1 MPKPDL
7 LLLHPPSVFRFRD
20 LPLFFGPVSDVV
32 PSSSIF
38 EIYPIGFLTIS
49 NYLTRHNIS
58 VRIINMALRMLR
70 SPSFDS
76 EQFVKNLDASAFGID
91 LHWLPHVDGSLSLAE
106 MLKKHHP
113 DKPVILGGL
122 SATYYHEEI
131 MRDYPFVD
139 FVVCG
144 DSTEEPLRLLMH
156 AIKSGDGFE
165 EVPNLVWRDGQ
176 GRVRINERSYKPENL
191 DYVDFDY
198 AHFIKMAIKYR
209 DPSGYIPFKY
219 WLSYPVTAIFSVRGC
234 NHNCGTCGGSLSAFQ
249 MICERPR
256 ACFRSP
262 ELVAEDIKKIA
273 DYTGAPMIVL
283 GDLLQAGREYSDRFL
298 EALRKHRIR
307 NEICIEF
314 FRPPA
319 REFLRKA
326 ADCIQTF
333 NVEISPES
341 HDINVRK
348 TFGKDYDNKALEGM
362 IETLIEVGC
371 RRVDLFFMVGLP
383 NQTYQ
388 SVMDTVT
395 YCGKLLD
402 KFGTGE
408 NRGKVLPLIAP
419 LAPFIDPGSAI
430 FENPEKYGYHFFYKT
445 LKEHRQAMLQPSWK
459 FSLNYETKWMSRD
472 EIVRATYDGALKLLA
487 IKEHYGAVTRQTA
500 FKLRN
505 HLERAIILSEKITDP
520 EHIDDELRK
529 EIFSLN
535 TLDIVCGKHELEWPI
550 KGWKLKVP
558 NVMKLV
564 LSAVRQD
571 LRARHPLFSLLPHK
585 STFR

>member
-49 NYLTRHNIS
+49 NYLTKRGIS

-70 SPSFDS
+70 SRSFDA
-76 EQFVKNLDASAFGID
+76 EQFVKDLDARAFGID

-106 MLKKHHP
+106 LVKKHHP

-144 DSTEEPLRLLMH
+144 ESTEEPLRLLME
-156 AIKSGDGFE
+156 AIKSGGRYE
-165 EVPNLVWRDGQ
+165 EVPNLVWRDEQ
-176 GRVRINERSYKPENL
+176 GRVRKNERSYKPENL

-198 AHFIKMAIKYR
+198 AHLLKMAIKYR

-234 NHNCGTCGGSLSAFQ
+234 NHNCGTCGGSISAFKTV
-249 MICERPR
+249 CERSH

-262 ELVAEDIKKIA
+262 ELMAEDIRKIA

-298 EALRKHRIR
+298 DAVKKRRIK

-314 FRPPA
+314 FRPPST
-319 REFLRKA
+319 EFLKKA
-326 ADCIQTF
+326 ADSIETF

-348 TFGKDYDNKALEGM
+348 TFGKDYDNTALEGM

-371 RRVDLFFMVGLP
+371 KRVDLFFMVGLP

-388 SVMDTVT
+388 SVMDTVS
-395 YCGKLLD
+395 YCGKLLE
-402 KFGTGE
+402 KFGAKE
-408 NRGKVLPLIAP
+408 NKGKVLPLIAP
-419 LAPFIDPGSAI
+419 LAPFIDPGSVI
-430 FENPEKYGYHFFYKT
+430 FENPEKYGYHFFAKT

-459 FSLNYETKWMSRD
+459 FSLNYETKWMTRD
-472 EIVRATYDGALKLLA
+472 DIVKATYDGALKLLA
-487 IKEHYGAVTRQTA
+487 IKEEYGVISEQTA
-500 FKLRN
+500 LKIRD
-505 HLERAIILSEKITDP
+505 HLERAIVLSAKITDP

-535 TLDIVCGKHELEWPI
+535 TLDIVCGKHELDWPV
-550 KGWKLKVP
+550 KGWKLKLP
-558 NVMKLV
+558 HIMKLV
-564 LSAVRQD
+564 FSEVRQD
-571 LRARHPLFSLLPHK
+571 MRSRNPFFPLLPNK